1 MRHTHKSLAGNREGK
16 RPVGRPSS
24 RWEDDVKMNFREV
37 GWQGVDWVHLTSY
50 RDRWRCLV

>member
-50 RDRWRCLV
+50 RDR